1 MPLSLIAVS
10 RRTSHQTA
18 LAIAASSC
26 QPPPSSANPP
36 NQRQPWAAAPLA
48 SAFPKGRRFG
58 WLGRDRHVGRSIL
71 YLLAPTNPLLE
82 SHHTECC
89 AMHHFEEGRVS
100 GPGQTSKC
108 CMHHIACSLVKQ
120 RAEPWNLG
128 EAASLPRTSLLPPWG
143 LAPLSSQAPP
153 LPSQSPAGPVQPSR
167 PSSGSPPAPSSQ
179 CPPALPPSKVPS
191 RSLRA
196 TPPPAPSPPAY
207 CVVELCHAR
216 ARLAPAPTPRLQHTR
231 ALASTCLTS
240 PHATHS

>member
-1 MPLSLIAVS
+1 MPLSFIAVS

-48 SAFPKGRRFG
+48 SAFPKGRGFG

-100 GPGQTSKC
+100 GPEQTSKC

-143 LAPLSSQAPP
+143 LAPLLTS
-153 LPSQSPAGPVQPSR
+153 SPAPIP
-167 PSSGSPPAPSSQ
+167 
-179 CPPALPPSKVPS
+179 VPS
-191 RSLRA
+191 RSC
-196 TPPPAPSPPAY
+196 PAVPAKLWLASCSQLAMPACPSPFQGSLEVPPRNPPSCPLPSSLLRSRALS
-207 CVVELCHAR
+207 CPRQAR
-216 ARLAPAPTPRLQHTR
+216 ARSHTKTPTCPGI
-231 ALASTCLTS
+231 S
-240 PHATHS
+240 